1 MIDASVFVPG
11 TPEPKGS
18 TKSFATKTGKV
29 VTTNDN
35 PDTKPWQATVAS
47 FVRQEIGSAIVYP
60 EGAVRIDLTF
70 VMPRRSAEPKR
81 FTPPHTRKPDLDKL
95 VRAILDALSGL
106 IYTDDN
112 QVTCVNSSKRTAA
125 IGEQP
130 GVFILWEE
138 D

>member
-1 MIDASVFVPG
+1 MIFVPG
-11 TPEPKGS
+11 EPQPKGS

-35 PDTKPWQATVAS
+35 PDTKPWQAVVAS
-47 FVRQEIGSAIVYP
+47 FVRQSIGPTIVYP
-60 EGAVRIDLTF
+60 EGAVRIDLSF
-70 VMPRRSAEPKR
+70 VMKRRAAEPKR
-81 FTPPHTRKPDLDKL
+81 ITPPHTRKPDLDKL
-95 VRAILDALSGL
+95 VRAILDSLTGL

-112 QVTCVNSSKRTAA
+112 QVTCVYSNKRTAD

-130 GVFILWEE
+130 GVHIRWEE